1 MRQTR
6 SSVLSKPSGIIHLIW
21 RCHNRER
28 LLALKGARELFFK
41 NLIFGLFHR
50 NSDRSVKLH
59 AFCLMG
65 NHVHHQMS
73 YSNGVAQLSH
83 VLRVAHGRFGR
94 MFNDRFKRSGAV
106 GNDRP
111 KTPLIENTRSQM
123 RVHFYIEANPIRA
136 GIIKLERLRDY
147 FWNSY
152 RFYAYGEVDD
162 YTQHL
167 TPPEWYLELGD
178 TPEKRQK
185 KYRALFIQYLDESIE
200 KSGKFLGRFIG
211 SDQWIAEQLNTLRA
225 FMRTQSQRR
234 REEPGKR
241 EGAGYP
247 PVLAT
252 ELFPSP

>member
-6 SSVLSKPSGIIHLIW
+6 SSVLSKPTGIIHLIW

-28 LLALKGARELFFK
+28 LLALKGARDLFFK

-73 YSNGVAQLSH
+73 YSNGVTQLSH

-152 RFYAYGEVDD
+152 RFYAYGEVDE
-162 YTQHL
+162 YTKHL

-211 SDQWIAEQLNTLRA
+211 SDSWIAEQIEALRA
-225 FMRTQSQRR
+225 FLRAERQRR
-234 REEPGKR
+234 KEDRGKI
-241 EGAGYP
+241 ESAEHAPSLGAAPLSP
-247 PVLAT
+247 P
-252 ELFPSP
+252 